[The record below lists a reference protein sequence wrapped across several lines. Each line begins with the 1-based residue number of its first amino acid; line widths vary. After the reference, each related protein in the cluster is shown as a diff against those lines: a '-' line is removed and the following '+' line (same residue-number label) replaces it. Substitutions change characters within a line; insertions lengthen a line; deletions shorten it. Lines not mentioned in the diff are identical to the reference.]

1 MRRKKANVW
10 DLPPYIAYSR
20 VKRTA
25 DGLRGWRYVLDRGV
39 SQDAINTLTN
49 LFNNVSINT
58 CAYKYAPELT
68 HYTVTIWDKC
78 IK

>member
-1 MRRKKANVW
+1 MRRKKANAW

-39 SQDAINTLTN
+39 SQDDINTLTN
-49 LFNNVSINT
+49 LFGNVSINT
-58 CAYKYAPELT
+58 CSYRYAPEIT
-68 HYTVTIWDKC
+68 HYTVTLWDKC